1 MNIYH
6 PYIAN
11 DGKHKYYIITNTGK
25 IVKFGAIKYEHYTEG
40 HLDEKRKQRY
50 IMRHKKNENW
60 NNPNTAGYWSYKLL
74 WLYPSLKQAYN
85 EIRKELK
92 AKGYI

>member
-1 MNIYH
+1 MNTYH

-25 IVKFGAIKYEHYTEG
+25 IVKFGAIGYEHYTEG

-50 IMRHKKNENW
+50 IMRHKK
-60 NNPNTAGYWSYKLL
+60 K
-74 WLYPSLKQAYN
+74 
-85 EIRKELK
+85 
-92 AKGYI
+92 